1 MIGVTRHRTRQ
12 ISSRA
17 AELTSISIT
26 LFYHS
31 PSKGWQRGRLVTLH
45 KQPCGVTLAM
55 RSLKRNHLIKNGDPN
70 LSCHSSADPSIPR
83 HQRKGR
89 RIRPPP
95 LLSTAASVVCARST
109 ACSAIMAAFRD
120 NLPPPRMY
128 HPRIDAPHIPPVFQ
142 NRPQSEPSF
151 RAPAPTANTP
161 PVNMFRPIQA
171 AALAHQH
178 RPKSA
183 LPFRTAPLLVMSA
196 EQSGSI
202 HNPRPRSPVFGSP
215 APQLRVSPSS
225 PTLAA
230 PFNAH
235 VPRPQPSG
243 NPIMA
248 WAHEHPARAVHL
260 FAGAMLQPPPI
271 RAAPLFIRAHGGRF
285 PTPRRWTVK

>member
-1 MIGVTRHRTRQ
+1 
-12 ISSRA
+12 
-17 AELTSISIT
+17 
-26 LFYHS
+26 
-31 PSKGWQRGRLVTLH
+31 
-45 KQPCGVTLAM
+45 M
-55 RSLKRNHLIKNGDPN
+55 RSLKSNHLIKNGDPN

-248 WAHEHPARAVHL
+248 WAHEQHPARAVHL

>member
-1 MIGVTRHRTRQ
+1 MINTTK
-12 ISSRA
+12 
-17 AELTSISIT
+17 LTNIYNTVLCTTAHPRDGSAVDWS
-26 LFYHS
+26 LYS
-31 PSKGWQRGRLVTLH
+31 LH

-55 RSLKRNHLIKNGDPN
+55 RSLKSNHLIKNGDPN
-70 LSCHSSADPSIPR
+70 LSSFRRPIPAS
-83 HQRKGR
+83 HAIAEVGESGR
-89 RIRPPP
+89 R
-95 LLSTAASVVCARST
+95 L
-109 ACSAIMAAFRD
+109 CSKHCLQCYHRD

-128 HPRIDAPHIPPVFQ
+128 HPRIDAPPIPPVFQ

-183 LPFRTAPLLVMSA
+183 LPFRTAPLLVISA

-215 APQLRVSPSS
+215 APQLRFSPSS

-248 WAHEHPARAVHL
+248 WAHEQHPARAVHL

>member
-1 MIGVTRHRTRQ
+1 
-12 ISSRA
+12 
-17 AELTSISIT
+17 
-26 LFYHS
+26 
-31 PSKGWQRGRLVTLH
+31 
-45 KQPCGVTLAM
+45 M
-55 RSLKRNHLIKNGDPN
+55 RSLKSNHLIKNGDPN
-70 LSCHSSADPSIPR
+70 LSSFVGRSQHPTPR
-83 HQRKGR
+83 RGR

-128 HPRIDAPHIPPVFQ
+128 HPRIDAPPIPPVFQ

-183 LPFRTAPLLVMSA
+183 LPFRTAPLLVISA

-215 APQLRVSPSS
+215 APQLRFSPSS

-235 VPRPQPSG
+235 VPRPQPL
-243 NPIMA
+243 
-248 WAHEHPARAVHL
+248 PAQCSSRHRYA
-260 FAGAMLQPPPI
+260 QPPCSSARMAAASLLPGDGLSS
-271 RAAPLFIRAHGGRF
+271 RKAPLGSVGIIVCVCMTR
-285 PTPRRWTVK
+285 TPHSTLKLTRTL